1 MGDSLK
7 DYMMRG
13 IFVICALA
21 VIAGAFATTH
31 EDSYSQATD
40 LIQDMKKKGATE
52 ADCKDLA
59 KTTCKEVLSEVKKD
73 QTVIDSQSSGIEC
86 NKLGVR
92 AVEVSVKHYHKR
104 VRQWTI
110 SKKTITKWATH
121 KINLGVKTF
130 ISLKP
135 GKCGFIFASR
145 SYRSIYAKYHR
156 AVKYERTVRGWVIE
170 AKKAVVITKRSQ
182 KNQQEKCRC
191 AVAKRRDTIWRT
203 INTKKKRVR
212 QAKALAKCKMMQCVL
227 DGTPVN
233 SKKCKG
239 FLPVLKNKKLY
250 HLVEHAVSSKIC
262 HRRHKEN
269 KAKGERKSKEHA
281 AKRAKVERAAKEK
294 KNKAVAK
301 ERASKRRREQ
311 AAKAKAR
318 EQKAKHHERRSKAAE
333 RASKERSGKI
343 ERANKHKAALARR
356 IAVRSH
362 TWHGFI
368 NNWDHHMNWAVS
380 GHHYVSGLQSWHHNG
395 YEDRK
400 FKPLV
405 TAIGATQR
413 HRHLTGWVNNMDGG
427 FTYTCP
433 TNQAIVGFYSYHNNG
448 NEDRKWRFYCASFH
462 GVGFRQGAWPG
473 WQTSWDAYWNL
484 NCGHNPAIGW
494 SSYHDNRREDRRW
507 RIRCG
512 HRYATRM

>member
-92 AVEVSVKHYHKR
+92 AVEVAVKHYHKR

-250 HLVEHAVSSKIC
+250 HLVEHA
-262 HRRHKEN
+262 
-269 KAKGERKSKEHA
+269 

-405 TAIGATQR
+405 TAIG
-413 HRHLTGWVNNMDGG
+413 
-427 FTYTCP
+427 
-433 TNQAIVGFYSYHNNG
+433 
-448 NEDRKWRFYCASFH
+448 
-462 GVGFRQGAWPG
+462 
-473 WQTSWDAYWNL
+473 
-484 NCGHNPAIGW
+484 
-494 SSYHDNRREDRRW
+494 
-507 RIRCG
+507 
-512 HRYATRM
+512 

>member
-1 MGDSLK
+1 MG
-7 DYMMRG
+7 
-13 IFVICALA
+13 
-21 VIAGAFATTH
+21 
-31 EDSYSQATD
+31 
-40 LIQDMKKKGATE
+40 
-52 ADCKDLA
+52 
-59 KTTCKEVLSEVKKD
+59 
-73 QTVIDSQSSGIEC
+73 
-86 NKLGVR
+86 
-92 AVEVSVKHYHKR
+92 
-104 VRQWTI
+104 
-110 SKKTITKWATH
+110 
-121 KINLGVKTF
+121 
-130 ISLKP
+130 
-135 GKCGFIFASR
+135 
-145 SYRSIYAKYHR
+145 
-156 AVKYERTVRGWVIE
+156 
-170 AKKAVVITKRSQ
+170 
-182 KNQQEKCRC
+182 
-191 AVAKRRDTIWRT
+191 
-203 INTKKKRVR
+203 KRVR

-318 EQKAKHHERRSKAAE
+318 EQKAKAHERLSKAAE

-380 GHHYVSGLQSWHHNG
+380 GTIMSV
-395 YEDRK
+395 
-400 FKPLV
+400 
-405 TAIGATQR
+405 A
-413 HRHLTGWVNNMDGG
+413 
-427 FTYTCP
+427 
-433 TNQAIVGFYSYHNNG
+433 
-448 NEDRKWRFYCASFH
+448 
-462 GVGFRQGAWPG
+462 
-473 WQTSWDAYWNL
+473 
-484 NCGHNPAIGW
+484 
-494 SSYHDNRREDRRW
+494 
-507 RIRCG
+507 
-512 HRYATRM
+512 

>member
-1 MGDSLK
+1 
-7 DYMMRG
+7 MMRG

-21 VIAGAFATTH
+21 VIAGAFATTQ

-86 NKLGVR
+86 NKLGVK
-92 AVEVSVKHYHKR
+92 AVEYAVKHYHKR
-104 VRQWTI
+104 VKQWTI
-110 SKKTITKWATH
+110 SKKTITKWAQH

-145 SYRSIYAKYHR
+145 SYRSIYARYHR
-156 AVKYERTVRGWVIE
+156 AVKYEHTVRGWVIE

-203 INTKKKRVR
+203 INTRKKRTR
-212 QAKALAKCKMMQCVL
+212 QAKALAKCKMMHCVL
-227 DGTPVN
+227 NGTPVN
-233 SKKCKG
+233 NKKCKG

-250 HLVEHAVSSKIC
+250 RLVEHAVSSKIC

-281 AKRAKVERAAKEK
+281 AKGK

-301 ERASKRRREQ
+301 ERATKRRREQ

-318 EQKAKHHERRSKAAE
+318 EQKGKQHERRSKAAE
-333 RASKERSGKI
+333 RASKERSGKL

-356 IAVRSH
+356 IHASH
-362 TWHGFI
+362 HRWLGNI
-368 NNWDHHMNWAVS
+368 NGWDGHMNWHTN
-380 GHHYVSGLQSWHHNG
+380 GHTYVSGLRSWHHNG
-395 YEDRK
+395 KEDRV
-400 FKPLV
+400 FSPLV
-405 TAIGATQR
+405 TNIGSTQYR
-413 HRHLTGWVNNMDGG
+413 RDASGWVNNMDGG

-433 TNQAIVGFYSYHNNG
+433 HNKAIVGFYSYHHNG
-448 NEDRKWRFYCASFH
+448 YEDRRWRFYCAGFH
-462 GVGFRQGAWPG
+462 GVGFRAGGWPG
-473 WQTSWDAYWNL
+473 WQTSWDAYFAIG
-484 NCGHNPAIGW
+484 CGHNPAIGF

-512 HRYATRM
+512 HRYALRM

>member
-92 AVEVSVKHYHKR
+92 AVEVAVKHYHKR

-212 QAKALAKCKMMQCVL
+212 QAKAL
-227 DGTPVN
+227 
-233 SKKCKG
+233 
-239 FLPVLKNKKLY
+239 
-250 HLVEHAVSSKIC
+250 
-262 HRRHKEN
+262 
-269 KAKGERKSKEHA
+269 
-281 AKRAKVERAAKEK
+281 
-294 KNKAVAK
+294 AK

-473 WQTSWDAYWNL
+473 
-484 NCGHNPAIGW
+484 
-494 SSYHDNRREDRRW
+494 
-507 RIRCG
+507 
-512 HRYATRM
+512 

>member
-92 AVEVSVKHYHKR
+92 AVEVAVKHYHKR

-121 KINLGVKTF
+121 KINLGVKPF
-130 ISLKP
+130 IPLKP

-294 KNKAVAK
+294 SN
-301 ERASKRRREQ
+301 
-311 AAKAKAR
+311 
-318 EQKAKHHERRSKAAE
+318 KAAE

-462 GVGFRQGAWPG
+462 GVGFRQGAWPV

>member
-92 AVEVSVKHYHKR
+92 AVEVAVKHYHKR

-269 KAKGERKSKEHA
+269 KAK
-281 AKRAKVERAAKEK
+281 
-294 KNKAVAK
+294 
-301 ERASKRRREQ
+301 
-311 AAKAKAR
+311 
-318 EQKAKHHERRSKAAE
+318 HHERRSKAAE

-380 GHHYVSGLQSWHHNG
+380 GHHYVSGLQSWPHNG

-433 TNQAIVGFYSYHNNG
+433 TNQAIVCFYSYHNNG

>member
-1 MGDSLK
+1 
-7 DYMMRG
+7 MRG

-92 AVEVSVKHYHKR
+92 AVEVAVKHYHKR

-250 HLVEHAVSSKIC
+250 HLVGMLSAARSATAAT
-262 HRRHKEN
+262 RRTKPRVR
-269 KAKGERKSKEHA
+269 G
-281 AKRAKVERAAKEK
+281 RARSMLPREQRWRELP
-294 KNKAVAK
+294 
-301 ERASKRRREQ
+301 RRRRTRLLPRKGLPSAGGNKRLRLKPGSRKPSTMSD
-311 AAKAKAR
+311 AAR
-318 EQKAKHHERRSKAAE
+318 LQSVPQRS
-333 RASKERSGKI
+333 
-343 ERANKHKAALARR
+343 ALAKLSVPTSTKLPWR
-356 IAVRSH
+356 AGSQFDH
-362 TWHGFI
+362 TRG
-368 NNWDHHMNWAVS
+368 MAS
-380 GHHYVSGLQSWHHNG
+380 S
-395 YEDRK
+395 
-400 FKPLV
+400 
-405 TAIGATQR
+405 T
-413 HRHLTGWVNNMDGG
+413 TGII
-427 FTYTCP
+427 T
-433 TNQAIVGFYSYHNNG
+433 
-448 NEDRKWRFYCASFH
+448 
-462 GVGFRQGAWPG
+462 
-473 WQTSWDAYWNL
+473 
-484 NCGHNPAIGW
+484 
-494 SSYHDNRREDRRW
+494 
-507 RIRCG
+507 
-512 HRYATRM
+512 

>member
-121 KINLGVKTF
+121 KITLGVKTF

-250 HLVEHAVSSKIC
+250 RLVEHAVSSKIC
-262 HRRHKEN
+262 HRRH
-269 KAKGERKSKEHA
+269 
-281 AKRAKVERAAKEK
+281 K

-356 IAVRSH
+356 IAVRRH
-362 TWHGFI
+362 TWHGYI
-368 NNWDHHMNWAVS
+368 NNWDHHMNWALS
-380 GHHYVSGLQSWHHNG
+380 GHNYVSGLRSWHHNG

-400 FKPLV
+400 FQPLV
-405 TAIGATQR
+405 TTIGATQR
-413 HRHLTGWVNNMDGG
+413 HRHLTGWVNNMDGR
-427 FTYTCP
+427 FDYTCP
-433 TNQAIVGFYSYHNNG
+433 TNQAMVGFYSYHNNG
-448 NEDRKWRFYCASFH
+448 NEDRRWRFYCASFH
-462 GVGFRQGAWPG
+462 GVGFRPTGWPG
-473 WQTSWDAYWNL
+473 WQTSWDAYWSL
-484 NCGHNPAIGW
+484 HCGHDPLIGL
-494 SSYHDNRREDRRW
+494 SSYHDNRREDRHW

-512 HRYATRM
+512 MRYALRM

>member
-1 MGDSLK
+1 M
-7 DYMMRG
+7 G

-191 AVAKRRDTIWRT
+191 AVAKRRDPIWRT

-250 HLVEHAVSSKIC
+250 RLVEHAVSSKIC
-262 HRRHKEN
+262 HRRHMEN
-269 KAKGERKSKEHA
+269 KAKGERKSKE
-281 AKRAKVERAAKEK
+281 
-294 KNKAVAK
+294 
-301 ERASKRRREQ
+301 Q
-311 AAKAKAR
+311 A
-318 EQKAKHHERRSKAAE
+318 AKHHERRSKAAE

-356 IAVRSH
+356 IAVRRH
-362 TWHGFI
+362 TWHGYI
-368 NNWDHHMNWAVS
+368 NNWDHHMNWALS
-380 GHHYVSGLQSWHHNG
+380 GHDYVSGLQSWHHNG

-400 FKPLV
+400 FQPLV
-405 TAIGATQR
+405 TTIGATQR
-413 HRHLTGWVNNMDGG
+413 HRHLTGWVNNMDGR
-427 FTYTCP
+427 FDYTCA
-433 TNQAIVGFYSYHNNG
+433 TNYAIVGFYSYHNNG
-448 NEDRKWRFYCASFH
+448 NEDRRWRFYCASFH
-462 GVGFRQGAWPG
+462 GVGFRAGGWPG
-473 WQTSWDAYWNL
+473 W
-484 NCGHNPAIGW
+484 
-494 SSYHDNRREDRRW
+494 
-507 RIRCG
+507 
-512 HRYATRM
+512 

>member
-1 MGDSLK
+1 
-7 DYMMRG
+7 MRG

-92 AVEVSVKHYHKR
+92 AVEVAVKHYHKR

-239 FLPVLKNKKLY
+239 FLPVLKNKD
-250 HLVEHAVSSKIC
+250 
-262 HRRHKEN
+262 
-269 KAKGERKSKEHA
+269 
-281 AKRAKVERAAKEK
+281 
-294 KNKAVAK
+294 VAK

-380 GHHYVSGLQSWHHNG
+380 GHHYVSGLRSWHHNG

-400 FKPLV
+400 FQPLV

-413 HRHLTGWVNNMDGG
+413 HRHLTGWVNNMDGR
-427 FTYTCP
+427 FDYTCP

-448 NEDRKWRFYCASFH
+448 NEDRRWRFYCASFH

-473 WQTSWDAYWNL
+473 WQKSWDAYWNL

>member
-92 AVEVSVKHYHKR
+92 AVEVAVKHYHKR

-269 KAKGERKSKEHA
+269 KAK
-281 AKRAKVERAAKEK
+281 
-294 KNKAVAK
+294 
-301 ERASKRRREQ
+301 
-311 AAKAKAR
+311 

-343 ERANKHKAALARR
+343 ERANKHKATLARR

-484 NCGHNPAIGW
+484 NCGHN
-494 SSYHDNRREDRRW
+494 
-507 RIRCG
+507 
-512 HRYATRM
+512 

>member
-250 HLVEHAVSSKIC
+250 RLVEHAVSSKIC
-262 HRRHKEN
+262 HRRHMEN
-269 KAKGERKSKEHA
+269 KAKGERKSKEQA

-294 KNKAVAK
+294 K
-301 ERASKRRREQ
+301 
-311 AAKAKAR
+311 
-318 EQKAKHHERRSKAAE
+318 SKAAE

-356 IAVRSH
+356 IKVRRH
-362 TWHGFI
+362 TWHGYI
-368 NNWDHHMNWAVS
+368 NNWDHHMNWALS
-380 GHHYVSGLQSWHHNG
+380 GHNYVSGLRSWHHNG

-400 FKPLV
+400 FQPLV
-405 TAIGATQR
+405 TTIGATQR
-413 HRHLTGWVNNMDGG
+413 HRHLTGWVNNMDGR
-427 FTYTCP
+427 FDYTCA
-433 TNQAIVGFYSYHNNG
+433 TNYAIVGFYSYHNNG
-448 NEDRKWRFYCASFH
+448 NEDRRWRFYCASFH
-462 GVGFRQGAWPG
+462 GVGFRAGGWPG
-473 WQTSWDAYWNL
+473 WQTSWDAFFSL
-484 NCGHNPAIGW
+484 SCGHNPAIGF
-494 SSYHDNRREDRRW
+494 SSYHNNHREDRVW

>member
-31 EDSYSQATD
+31 EDSYSQATA

-92 AVEVSVKHYHKR
+92 AVEVAVKHYHKR

-121 KINLGVKTF
+121 KVNLGVKTF

-182 KNQQEKCRC
+182 KNQQETRSPSQGSGEVQDDAVC
-191 AVAKRRDTIWRT
+191 ARRHSCEQQKVQRLPPGS
-203 INTKKKRVR
+203 
-212 QAKALAKCKMMQCVL
+212 QGEEEQGCCQ
-227 DGTPVN
+227 G
-233 SKKCKG
+233 KG
-239 FLPVLKNKKLY
+239 FQAQ
-250 HLVEHAVSSKIC
+250 EGTSS
-262 HRRHKEN
+262 
-269 KAKGERKSKEHA
+269 
-281 AKRAKVERAAKEK
+281 
-294 KNKAVAK
+294 
-301 ERASKRRREQ
+301 
-311 AAKAKAR
+311 
-318 EQKAKHHERRSKAAE
+318 
-333 RASKERSGKI
+333 
-343 ERANKHKAALARR
+343 
-356 IAVRSH
+356 
-362 TWHGFI
+362 
-368 NNWDHHMNWAVS
+368 
-380 GHHYVSGLQSWHHNG
+380 
-395 YEDRK
+395 
-400 FKPLV
+400 
-405 TAIGATQR
+405 
-413 HRHLTGWVNNMDGG
+413 
-427 FTYTCP
+427 
-433 TNQAIVGFYSYHNNG
+433 
-448 NEDRKWRFYCASFH
+448 
-462 GVGFRQGAWPG
+462 
-473 WQTSWDAYWNL
+473 
-484 NCGHNPAIGW
+484 
-494 SSYHDNRREDRRW
+494 
-507 RIRCG
+507 
-512 HRYATRM
+512 

>member
-92 AVEVSVKHYHKR
+92 AVEVAVKHYHKR

-212 QAKALAKCKMMQCVL
+212 
-227 DGTPVN
+227 
-233 SKKCKG
+233 
-239 FLPVLKNKKLY
+239 
-250 HLVEHAVSSKIC
+250 
-262 HRRHKEN
+262 

-356 IAVRSH
+356 LAVRSH

>member
-1 MGDSLK
+1 M
-7 DYMMRG
+7 G

-191 AVAKRRDTIWRT
+191 AVAKRRDPIWRT

-250 HLVEHAVSSKIC
+250 RLVEHAVSSKIC
-262 HRRHKEN
+262 HRRHMEN
-269 KAKGERKSKEHA
+269 KAKGERKSKE
-281 AKRAKVERAAKEK
+281 
-294 KNKAVAK
+294 
-301 ERASKRRREQ
+301 Q
-311 AAKAKAR
+311 A
-318 EQKAKHHERRSKAAE
+318 AKHHERRSKAAE

-356 IAVRSH
+356 IAVRRH
-362 TWHGFI
+362 TWHGYI
-368 NNWDHHMNWAVS
+368 NNWDHHMNWALS
-380 GHHYVSGLQSWHHNG
+380 GHDYVSGLQSWHHNG

-400 FKPLV
+400 FQPLV
-405 TAIGATQR
+405 TTIGATQR
-413 HRHLTGWVNNMDGG
+413 HRHLTGWVNNMDGR
-427 FTYTCP
+427 FDYTCA
-433 TNQAIVGFYSYHNNG
+433 TNYAIVGFYSYHNNG
-448 NEDRKWRFYCASFH
+448 NEDRRWRFYCASFH
-462 GVGFRQGAWPG
+462 GVGFRAGGWPG
-473 WQTSWDAYWNL
+473 WQTSWDAYWSL
-484 NCGHNPAIGW
+484 HCGHDPLIGL
-494 SSYHDNRREDRRW
+494 SSYHDNR
-507 RIRCG
+507 
-512 HRYATRM
+512 

>member
-40 LIQDMKKKGATE
+40 LIQDMKKRGATE

-250 HLVEHAVSSKIC
+250 RLVEHAVSSKIC
-262 HRRHKEN
+262 HRRHMEN
-269 KAKGERKSKEHA
+269 KAKGERKSKEQA

-294 KNKAVAK
+294 K
-301 ERASKRRREQ
+301 
-311 AAKAKAR
+311 
-318 EQKAKHHERRSKAAE
+318 SKAAE

-343 ERANKHKAALARR
+343 EGANKHKAALARR
-356 IAVRSH
+356 IAVRRH
-362 TWHGFI
+362 TWHGYI
-368 NNWDHHMNWAVS
+368 NNWDHHMNWALS
-380 GHHYVSGLQSWHHNG
+380 GHNYVSGLRSWHHNG

-400 FKPLV
+400 FQPLV
-405 TAIGATQR
+405 TTIGATQR
-413 HRHLTGWVNNMDGG
+413 HRHLTGWVNNMDGR
-427 FTYTCP
+427 FDYTCA
-433 TNQAIVGFYSYHNNG
+433 TNYAIVGFYSYHNNG
-448 NEDRKWRFYCASFH
+448 NEDRRWRFYCASFH
-462 GVGFRQGAWPG
+462 GVGFRAGGWPG
-473 WQTSWDAYWNL
+473 WQTSWDAFFSL
-484 NCGHNPAIGW
+484 SCGHNPAIGF
-494 SSYHDNRREDRRW
+494 SSYHNNHREDRVW